1 MFELA
6 HGYRD
11 TGMSAY
17 SALQQQEFAL
27 EEKHGYRAVKHQ
39 SFVGAGYFDQVNE
52 AIMAGNTSTKAL
64 EGSTEEAQFTEATP
78 DFTEAEVHHVGGG
91 ELEEVPKR
99 SKVIPA
105 AGSR

>member
-17 SALQQQEFAL
+17 SALQEQEFAL
-27 EEKHGYRAVKHQ
+27 EKSHGYRAVKHQ

-64 EGSTEEAQFTEATP
+64 EGSTEHEQFSEQTP
-78 DFTEAEVHHVGGG
+78 DFTEAEVHHIGGG
-91 ELEEVPKR
+91 ELEEVPKG
-99 SKVIPA
+99 SDLIPP
-105 AGSR
+105 SSH